1 MKLREGWLTALLPGE
16 AAGGAEQEV
25 QREAEAGDPPLP
37 GGGRARVLRILRLQK
52 PSRALE
58 VSLLLFTG
66 PRSIQEGTEAQELE
80 RLYNEGVCGEVT
92 VWKVLSPDVFSTD
105 CTLQATTRCT
115 RSAPPAPGTTAL
127 SSRWRHSHKI
137 PGRY

>member
-80 RLYNEGVCGEVT
+80 RFHNEGVCGEVA
-92 VWKVLSPDVFSTD
+92 VWKVLSPDVF
-105 CTLQATTRCT
+105 L
-115 RSAPPAPGTTAL
+115 
-127 SSRWRHSHKI
+127 
-137 PGRY
+137 Y